1 LCPTKHN
8 FSSPT
13 KTSIGST
20 NNTSPCIWNCR
31 FFWDKSET
39 LNEFWNVDTK
49 HTLRIIQK
57 KIKSQVQ
64 IISPVTMWCYTK
76 NECCVLQLF
85 FTKMF
90 SPYTDGLS
98 VYSYTTT
105 PTSQN
110 FFYHLLK
117 IYLFFYSKKIFP
129 SRYRTFLQIKLSCI
143 FTKNISRSNS
153 YRKVRCN
160 ISKAHSDQTY
170 LADPHQKDMVIF
182 FRLYLF
188 QEKTFP
194 LKGDNIHL
202 LLFWI
207 IKFETTWLY
216 CKTNVFINGWCFCL
230 KKCKMT
236 CSEDSID

>member
-1 LCPTKHN
+1 MWNFFPFLLCPTTKHN

-57 KIKSQVQ
+57 KNKKPGPNNLSHYNVVLYKKWI
-64 IISPVTMWCYTK
+64 
-76 NECCVLQLF
+76 CVLQLF

-110 FFYHLLK
+110 FLYHLLK
-117 IYLFFYSKKIFP
+117 IYLFLYSNFIFSLPAIEP
-129 SRYRTFLQIKLSCI
+129 SYK
-143 FTKNISRSNS
+143 
-153 YRKVRCN
+153 
-160 ISKAHSDQTY
+160 
-170 LADPHQKDMVIF
+170 
-182 FRLYLF
+182 
-188 QEKTFP
+188 
-194 LKGDNIHL
+194 
-202 LLFWI
+202 
-207 IKFETTWLY
+207 
-216 CKTNVFINGWCFCL
+216 
-230 KKCKMT
+230 
-236 CSEDSID
+236 